1 MSNPWDLK
9 KSDERTADSLPTF
22 IIFCEDEVSE
32 PIYFKFFETSKIK
45 VNPIR
50 NQKSMMDNV
59 VNAICHCKENDL
71 FEETDGKLC
80 VCKEGNQVWCVFD
93 RDLEETEEKQL
104 RGNVLFDESIKTA
117 ESNGIRLAW
126 SNDAFE
132 LWVLLHFE
140 NIDLENPDYKKRQ
153 KYYDRLTDIFR
164 SLPNPNADLVK
175 VLRFGGYS
183 YKSNLKSENNFRN
196 IVRAEIVKNTHK
208 AIERAKEL
216 ELVYISLGLP
226 DHQKS
231 PFTLVY
237 KLVEELIK
245 YGEKEIEE

>member
-1 MSNPWDLK
+1 M
-9 KSDERTADSLPTF
+9 
-22 IIFCEDEVSE
+22 
-32 PIYFKFFETSKIK
+32 
-45 VNPIR
+45 
-50 NQKSMMDNV
+50 
-59 VNAICHCKENDL
+59 
-71 FEETDGKLC
+71 
-80 VCKEGNQVWCVFD
+80 
-93 RDLEETEEKQL
+93 
-104 RGNVLFDESIKTA
+104 
-117 ESNGIRLAW
+117 
-126 SNDAFE
+126 
-132 LWVLLHFE
+132 VLLHFE

>member
-71 FEETDGKLC
+71 LEETDGKLC
-80 VCKEGNQVWCVFD
+80 VCAESNQVWCVFD
-93 RDLEETEEKQL
+93 RDFEETEEKQL

-140 NIDLENPDYKKRQ
+140 IIDFENPDYKKRQ

-164 SLPNPNADLVK
+164 NLPNPNADLVK
-175 VLRFGGYS
+175 VLHYGRYN
-183 YKSNLKSENNFRN
+183 YKSSLKSENNFRN
-196 IVRAEIVKNTHK
+196 IVRAEIVKNTYK

-216 ELVYISLGLP
+216 ELKYIPSGVP
-226 DHQKS
+226 NHQKS
-231 PFTLVY
+231 PFTLVH
-237 KLVEELIK
+237 KLVEELIQ
-245 YGEKEIEE
+245 YGGKEMEK